1 MLVKWGVHRKELFQT
16 FLLRAVETWITL
28 SFLPSMFTRNTDLKR
43 WPSIVGFPNKQKIY
57 FKNWSW
63 RGKIWPSLSKEPFV
77 WVSNGC
83 FSFVVGGGER
93 KVFPLSYDHS
103 WRNCLPPENDHS
115 FVFFC
120 FFIRKSTFGIGAE
133 RSCFFFFCDY
143 MFIMAQ
149 EGHSPESVQLIFH
162 SPVLILFKVQF

>member
-43 WPSIVGFPNKQKIY
+43 WPSIVGFPNKQKLY

-63 RGKIWPSLSKEPFV
+63 RGKFWPSLPKEPFV

-83 FSFVVGGGER
+83 FSFVVGGGEKR
-93 KVFPLSYDHS
+93 VFLLSYDHS

-115 FVFFC
+115 FVC
-120 FFIRKSTFGIGAE
+120 FFLFLFFYKKVYVWDWGWTFL
-133 RSCFFFFCDY
+133 FFFFLRLHVY
-143 MFIMAQ
+143 Y
-149 EGHSPESVQLIFH
+149 GPRGS
-162 SPVLILFKVQF
+162 